1 MKAAAPVIGL
11 AAVAV
16 AACATAAPPG
26 PTRTEVSALI
36 PDHVVRHVD
45 CAFVAEEGSEWT
57 CRYQRW
63 TAEGRWETR
72 DAVVARDG
80 NRWVLIDG

>member
-1 MKAAAPVIGL
+1 MKLTGLLIGL
-11 AAVAV
+11 AAGTA
-16 AACATAAPPG
+16 AACATPAPPG
-26 PTRTEVSALI
+26 PTRMEFSALI
-36 PDHVVRHVD
+36 PDHLVREAD

-80 NRWVLIDG
+80 DRWVLVDG